1 MRSNILFTYV
11 GFLMLLDTLEFSGL
25 TFLDVERAEEISAKP
40 TRTCIS
46 SAYMVRYWMGKMS
59 AGSIERLLDNDLIDM
74 ASDEFLRVG
83 NKVPRFV
90 LPGRGQDSTSSA
102 YWMRETFDRSFAST
116 GTEPCESIASSI
128 TEALG
133 LFGDQPPTNYTKDEV
148 QAVEV
153 IAVVKD
159 KE

>member
-1 MRSNILFTYV
+1 
-11 GFLMLLDTLEFSGL
+11 
-25 TFLDVERAEEISAKP
+25 
-40 TRTCIS
+40 
-46 SAYMVRYWMGKMS
+46 MGKMS

-74 ASDEFLRVG
+74 VSDEFLRVG

-148 QAVEV
+148 RAVEV